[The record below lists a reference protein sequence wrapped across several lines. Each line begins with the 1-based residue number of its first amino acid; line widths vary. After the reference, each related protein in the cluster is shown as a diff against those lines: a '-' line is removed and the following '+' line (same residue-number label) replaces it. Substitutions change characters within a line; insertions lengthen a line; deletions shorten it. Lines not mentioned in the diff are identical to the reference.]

1 MWLRLTNYIF
11 PTILQLVILYSL
23 LVSVLSNP
31 RADHMVIRR
40 QADEAQN
47 NQFFLFGQVLDSF
60 SKLSQTEKLSNVDV

>member
-1 MWLRLTNYIF
+1 M
-11 PTILQLVILYSL
+11 
-23 LVSVLSNP
+23 SVLSNP

-60 SKLSQTEKLSNVDV
+60 SKLSLTEKLSNVEEGGLLQSKSNTYNTVHMA